1 MYIDLK
7 IEIKYIYIYILNNN
21 KIMNVIYIN
30 INVPQY

>member
-7 IEIKYIYIYILNNN
+7 IEIKYIYILNNN